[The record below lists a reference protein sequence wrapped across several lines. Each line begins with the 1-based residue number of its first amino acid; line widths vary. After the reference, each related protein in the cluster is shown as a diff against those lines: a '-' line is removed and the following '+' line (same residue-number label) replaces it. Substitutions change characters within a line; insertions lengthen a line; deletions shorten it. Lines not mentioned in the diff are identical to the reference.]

1 MEILSPEEISSLFS
15 NIETI
20 YTIHKQLLEDFTNA
34 EDIDSCIGEIF
45 LKTVRLTI
53 IIIYFTIRNNYFI

>member
-20 YTIHKQLLEDFTNA
+20 HAIHKQLLEDFTNA

-45 LKTVRLTI
+45 LKTVRLTRH
-53 IIIYFTIRNNYFI
+53 YHLFYN